1 MTNNTISIEPILRS
15 IEVYTT
21 TSIQLYKLYIVDFI
35 ANIYAEL
42 YTKLVLIVLL
52 VSCILFFSIGLSLWL
67 GELLGKNY
75 FGFLTVSGIYFMIAL
90 VVLKFKQYFIN
101 DPAYNRT
108 ARKLK

>member
-1 MTNNTISIEPILRS
+1 MTNNTISIEPILKS
-15 IEVYTT
+15 IEIYTT

-42 YTKLVLIVLL
+42 YTKLILIVLL

-90 VVLKFKQYFIN
+90 VVLKFKQCFIN

-108 ARKLK
+108 ARNLK